1 MNITIVSFGKFHSF
15 DLARELFNRN
25 ANVKIYS
32 AYPYYK
38 AKKYGIRKSSF
49 RSFFALLIIDR
60 LTNNYIEFFLKKL
73 YCLFLKFI
81 IVKNQDFFIIWSDL
95 PSDFIFFLK
104 KKFNDSIII
113 LERGSSHIKYQN
125 KILKNEYSS
134 LGLNF
139 EISDIYIQNEIKNY
153 DLVDYISI
161 PSIFSLK
168 TFLSYNTPRS
178 KLIVNP
184 YGSDLSKFYNKNVN
198 KNKEFTV
205 LTCGIGSV
213 QKGFHY
219 MLKAHNYINGSFKH
233 YHVGKIEKV
242 FKNKLEK
249 YPNLKVFKSV
259 SQSKLIEYYNLA
271 DVFVLP
277 SLQDG
282 FGMVILEAMACGLP
296 VIASKN
302 TGITSINSKF
312 DFGFTI
318 DIKNPKEIA
327 EKINLLKSDSGAVD
341 LLSKNCLKVIT
352 NGEFRWSDYGSRYI
366 INLKKI
372 ESTNN

>member
-15 DLARELFNRN
+15 DLARELLNRN

-139 EISDIYIQNEIKNY
+139 EISDIYIQNEIKN
-153 DLVDYISI
+153 
-161 PSIFSLK
+161 
-168 TFLSYNTPRS
+168 
-178 KLIVNP
+178 
-184 YGSDLSKFYNKNVN
+184 
-198 KNKEFTV
+198 
-205 LTCGIGSV
+205 
-213 QKGFHY
+213 
-219 MLKAHNYINGSFKH
+219 
-233 YHVGKIEKV
+233 
-242 FKNKLEK
+242 
-249 YPNLKVFKSV
+249 
-259 SQSKLIEYYNLA
+259 
-271 DVFVLP
+271 
-277 SLQDG
+277 
-282 FGMVILEAMACGLP
+282 
-296 VIASKN
+296 
-302 TGITSINSKF
+302 
-312 DFGFTI
+312 
-318 DIKNPKEIA
+318 
-327 EKINLLKSDSGAVD
+327 
-341 LLSKNCLKVIT
+341 
-352 NGEFRWSDYGSRYI
+352 
-366 INLKKI
+366 
-372 ESTNN
+372 